1 MKNSREKT
9 SMHTDVLVFR
19 VEDFRDFINI
29 SQELEMSRRK
39 GFFVEILGRGLNYCY

>member
-1 MKNSREKT
+1 MQNIRENT

-29 SQELEMSRRK
+29 S
-39 GFFVEILGRGLNYCY
+39 